1 MRRQRQRGDA
11 LIEFTLVGIPL
22 IFVLISIFEISRG
35 MWIYHTLAYAVT
47 EGTRYSSVRGVNC
60 STSPNNCSTTMAG
73 VAGIIQYAGV
83 GLLPDQLQLTF
94 TSNAGTVGPDTLQNY
109 LNGAQPQYQT
119 TWPPPNANLTGMNIS
134 ITASYPFSSAI
145 AMFWP
150 GSGPGMVFP
159 AITLPA
165 TSTERIQF

>member
-1 MRRQRQRGDA
+1 MLRRRRGQRGDA

-47 EGTRYSSVRGVNC
+47 EGTRYAIVHGEDC
-60 STSPNNCSTTMAG
+60 SLAPNSCATTVAG
-73 VAGIIQYAGV
+73 VASTIQYAGV
-83 GLLPDQLQLTF
+83 GLLPDQLSLTF
-94 TSNAGTVGPDTLQNY
+94 TSTAGSVGPCLLKDCLTK
-109 LNGAQPQYQT
+109 AQYAT
-119 TWPPPNANLTGMNIS
+119 TWPPPNGNLRGTDVTIS
-134 ITASYPFSSAI
+134 ATYPFSSAI

-150 GSGPGMVFP
+150 GAGPGIVFP
-159 AITLPA
+159 TVTLPA